1 MHGVRDRYTIKR
13 KKNNKGEELK
23 KIVGWIWTSWR
34 WPRFYGHCYA
44 DRVRGWKKRE
54 EEGNGERRGET
65 REWMAITL
73 VQTHLLT
80 VEFWYRLICFDGG
93 QIRHEST
100 EEKTFDFHSI
110 LVFACFFNH
119 PRWETLSRCPALF
132 NIQPLIFFLFFFF
145 LFSFFHNFVF
155 IQTNRMLKIPIGN
168 GNRRKKQA
176 QFPSWTTKTINL
188 KSPMENFNLKYIFPR
203 S

>member
-1 MHGVRDRYTIKR
+1 MLIEFEDG
-13 KKNNKGEELK
+13 
-23 KIVGWIWTSWR
+23 
-34 WPRFYGHCYA
+34 
-44 DRVRGWKKRE
+44 KKRE
-54 EEGNGERRGET
+54 VEGNGERRGET

-132 NIQPLIFFLFFFF
+132 NIQPLIFFLFFHF
-145 LFSFFHNFVF
+145 LFFTISFLFRPTGCWKYRLETVIEGKNKRSFH
-155 IQTNRMLKIPIGN
+155 PGP
-168 GNRRKKQA
+168 RKQ
-176 QFPSWTTKTINL
+176 
-188 KSPMENFNLKYIFPR
+188 
-203 S
+203 